1 MLKTVYSNAYEI
13 LEAYLTAEMAEDKKK
28 GANPFERVRII
39 SSSSAVNNRLRQ
51 HLAKENSICSGI
63 DFWTTESWFH
73 NYAGIGVGEPDE
85 AQDFVWVIWSVLTDD
100 FINRFDRLKTYFS
113 HRIGAKEKAL
123 ARYELAQKIASVFDK
138 YVNYRFDWVANW
150 MGLDQVDS
158 KALYG
163 KDVELSIKKEK
174 KALEAQPDFAWQ
186 KAIWEKLAQT
196 TVWVGR
202 ETLKLYARPESLQI
216 KFANEP
222 RTLHF
227 FAPMG
232 ISPLMLPVIKML
244 SESGHQVYVYLI
256 NPCVEYWFES
266 GFDDSKNEKALTY
279 LRKNAASTRAMI
291 NRFWTFTPEGHEDSD
306 HKPAQLPNLVHA
318 PIQRLPI
325 WTQSETER
333 LDLIINDGSL
343 LHQVQKAIVENS
355 SDEIPEVFDLNDR
368 SVRLIKAPTLTREV
382 QNAINMIQ
390 ALFGD
395 KSQGLKPE
403 DILIVTPEIDKTAP
417 VFEACMQALPDDFRM
432 DYQIMGQPQ
441 IDTDKS
447 AQSLIDLGA
456 LIMQELSLPKLN
468 AWLEL
473 PLVGQSLGLSLDE
486 LNILHDWLLA
496 AGFRNAINIEHYRY
510 THPQADDITLEEAA
524 DGTLERA
531 IERLAWG
538 YVYQEGNEACPKD
551 ILPIQHGSDRFATIA
566 ENESLFLKLCRLSE
580 KLEESFRTMTGL
592 GDEALPTDLSLWAH
606 GLIDRFFTDSA
617 DQFSLMSLRT
627 SLRAHEWALTT
638 VPEPITMPLSVYWRA
653 LSDRIAQPT
662 DRNPAVG
669 RITLASMQ
677 TFRALPFRVII
688 ALGLGEE
695 SGFPGNQRFEEFDL
709 MGVDELKRQND
720 RDSRSDNR
728 NVFLDLFLS
737 ARDFFICS
745 YSVGTDK
752 KVPLNP
758 SPVVV
763 DWLDLLTLNAK
774 SEGKETVLQA
784 KARLTKSIT
793 AEITLTD
800 TAEDNFKTEGA
811 RYWKSFMQSTLDALV
826 SAKTSG
832 YQDTEPVMLTGPLA
846 SHLLSETLYLED
858 LISFYKDPTAW
869 VQRKIDFKLYE
880 TELAETVPLTTPKDS
895 LSQVIL
901 RRSLSEDFA
910 QGESIRSIE
919 KRIQCDPS
927 KGTPAVRLLS
937 CAGELAV
944 AQSIQSIKE
953 MIESKA
959 TATVQSLSHSLAN
972 QTRFG
977 ELIAEDIKL
986 YRFNTQAS
994 EDEASWLKAL
1004 DQNAFY
1010 LVSECDSG
1018 SALNRI
1024 FVRAAILSYL
1034 GLAAKIIVLD
1044 STEAQ
1049 HIKVFDSVQSE
1060 RASVFVESLIEMM
1073 GKQIERACF
1082 IASKGEY
1089 NKMEK
1094 VLWRGRDYET
1104 VKTLSETFFDKAIQ
1118 LIAPEILF
1126 PAPKR
1131 RKKDQTE
1138 NKMQDF
1144 ESSLK
1149 NLLAGEAL

>member
-1 MLKTVYSNAYEI
+1 MLKTIYSNAYEI
-13 LEAYLTAEMAEDKKK
+13 LEAYLTAGMAEDKKK
-28 GANPFERVRII
+28 SADPFERVRIV

-51 HLAKENSICSGI
+51 HLAKENGICSGI

-100 FINRFDRLKTYFS
+100 FINRFERLKTYFS
-113 HRIGAKEKAL
+113 HRVGAKEKAL

-138 YVNYRFDWVANW
+138 YVNYRFDWVADW

-158 KALYG
+158 KTLYG
-163 KDVELSIKKEK
+163 KDVELSIKKERNI
-174 KALEAQPDFAWQ
+174 LEAQPDFAWQ
-186 KAIWEKLAQT
+186 KAVWEKLAQT

-244 SESGHQVYVYLI
+244 SESGHRVFVYLM

-266 GFDDSKNEKALTY
+266 AFDENNSEKALTY

-291 NRFWTFTPEGHEDSD
+291 NRFWTFTPEAEDIAD
-306 HKPAQLPNLVHA
+306 HKPAQLPNLTRA
-318 PIQRLPI
+318 PIQKLPI
-325 WTQSETER
+325 WTESETER
-333 LDLIINDGSL
+333 LDLVINDGSL

-355 SDEIPEVFDLNDR
+355 SEEIPEVFDPDDR

-390 ALFGD
+390 ALFSD
-395 KSQGLKPE
+395 KTLGLKPE
-403 DILIVTPEIDKTAP
+403 DVLIVTPEIDKTAP
-417 VFEACMQALPDDFRM
+417 VFEACMQALPSDFRM
-432 DYQIMGQPQ
+432 DYQIMGQSQ
-441 IDTDKS
+441 TDTDKS
-447 AQSLIDLGA
+447 AQSLIDLGS

-473 PLVGQSLGLSLDE
+473 PLVGQSLGLTLDE

-496 AGFRNAINIEHYRY
+496 AGFRNGINIEHYRY
-510 THPQADDITLEEAA
+510 THPQADRISLQEAA
-524 DGTLERA
+524 DGTLDRA

-538 YVYQEGNEACPKD
+538 YVYQEDNNTCPID
-551 ILPIQHGSDRFATIA
+551 ILPIRHGSDRFSTIA
-566 ENESLFLKLCRLSE
+566 ENESLFLKLCRLYE
-580 KLEESFRTMTGL
+580 KLEESFNTMTAL

-606 GLIDRFFTDSA
+606 GLIDRFFTASA
-617 DQFSLMSLRT
+617 DHFSLMALRT
-627 SLRAHEWALTT
+627 SLRTHEWALTT

-653 LSDRIAQPT
+653 LSDKLTAPT

-774 SEGKETVLQA
+774 VQGKETVLEV
-784 KARLTKSIT
+784 KARLTQSIT
-793 AEITLTD
+793 AEITLTE
-800 TAEDNFKTEGA
+800 TAEDNFKTEGP
-811 RYWKSFMQSTLDALV
+811 RYWKSFMQSTLKALQ
-826 SAKTSG
+826 SAKASG
-832 YQDTEPVMLTGPLA
+832 YQTTEPVMLTGPLA
-846 SHLLSETLYLED
+846 NRLLNERLYLED
-858 LISFYKDPTAW
+858 LLSFYKDPTGW

-880 TELAETVPLTTPKDS
+880 TELAETVPLAPQKS
-895 LSQVIL
+895 ALEEVIF
-901 RRSLSEDFA
+901 RRMLSEKLA
-910 QGESIRSIE
+910 QGESINAIE

-937 CAGELAV
+937 CMSEIAV

-953 MIESKA
+953 EIDSKA
-959 TATVQSLSHSLAN
+959 DVTVQTLSQSLQSSTFFN
-972 QTRFG
+972 

-986 YRFNTQAS
+986 YRFAGQAS
-994 EDEASWLKAL
+994 ENDASWLQAL
-1004 DQNAFY
+1004 DQKSVY

-1024 FVRAAILSYL
+1024 FVRAAILAYM
-1034 GLAAKIIVLD
+1034 GLSAKIIVLD
-1044 STEAQ
+1044 STDAQ
-1049 HIKVFDSVQSE
+1049 LIKVFDAVE
-1060 RASVFVESLIEMM
+1060 TRKASIFVENLIDMM
-1073 GKQIERACF
+1073 GKQIQKACF
-1082 IASKGEY
+1082 ITSKGDY
-1089 NKMEK
+1089 NKMES

-1104 VKTLSETFFDKAIQ
+1104 VKAMSETFFDKANQ
-1118 LIAPEILF
+1118 LLAPEILF
-1126 PAPKR
+1126 PIPKR
-1131 RKKDQTE
+1131 RKKDQTD
-1138 NKMQDF
+1138 KKLQDF
-1144 ESSLK
+1144 ESSLE
-1149 NLLAGEAL
+1149 NLLDGEEL